1 MSEPGRG
8 VQWTGAI
15 AGAVA
20 AVLIALGTI
29 SPSWWSGD
37 KGALGMGVGLREV
50 ELCASLSCASRGL
63 DGLGSGSAAWPKL
76 GAIGFPMG
84 CVASLFLLVAAAG
97 ALVAQKSRWTA
108 RFGRAASALSL
119 FALVVG
125 AGFAWTYPGFDGLG
139 AGWGLAAYLGGAAIG
154 VGAGSLLI
162 AGGASRP
169 AS

>member
-37 KGALGMGVGLREV
+37 KGALGMGVGLR
-50 ELCASLSCASRGL
+50 